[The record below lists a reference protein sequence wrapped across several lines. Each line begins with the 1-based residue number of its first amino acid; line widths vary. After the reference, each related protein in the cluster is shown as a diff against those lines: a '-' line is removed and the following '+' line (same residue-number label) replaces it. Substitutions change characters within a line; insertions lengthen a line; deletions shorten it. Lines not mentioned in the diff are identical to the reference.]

1 MDHTPLQR
9 RRRSGDA
16 MEGAVMT
23 IDADR
28 AHAKAQR
35 SGAVGRLHVEE
46 WGAGERVVLVHG
58 SLATGAEEWEVQRPL
73 GDEGF
78 RLVVFDRRGYGQSP
92 FATGEDFLAD
102 ADDIVELIGD
112 GAHLVGHS
120 YGGLGAM
127 IAAARRPDATKSLTL
142 LEAPALVSAEAA
154 PAWRAFVEEIVV
166 LWGQDLPDE
175 EWVVRFLTAV
185 GSDPDQ
191 FPPEMLA
198 LAVPLVPVFRQG
210 RPFFDAE
217 LPLDEVAA
225 APFPKLVASGGHHEG
240 FDQMCA
246 SLARRIGA
254 SQAVVVGAG
263 HEIQFTGDPINK
275 ALQSLWHSVTAE
287 SS

>member
-1 MDHTPLQR
+1 
-9 RRRSGDA
+9 
-16 MEGAVMT
+16 MT

-28 AHAKAQR
+28 APAQVQHPIA
-35 SGAVGRLHVEE
+35 GGRLHVEE
-46 WGAGERVVLVHG
+46 WGTGNPVVLVHG
-58 SLATGAEEWEVQRPL
+58 SLATGAEEWEAQRPL
-73 GDEGF
+73 ADEGF

-92 FATGEDFLAD
+92 FATGEDFLVD

-112 GAHLVGHS
+112 GAHVVGHS

-127 IAAARRPDATKSLTL
+127 IAAARRPDAIKSLTL
-142 LEAPALVSAEAA
+142 LEAPALVPADDA
-154 PAWRAFVEEIVV
+154 PAWEALVEEIDV
-166 LWGQDLPDE
+166 LWGQDIRDE

-198 LAVPLVPVFRQG
+198 LAVPLVPVVRQG
-210 RPFFDAE
+210 RPFYTAAIPLGE
-217 LPLDEVAA
+217 LAA
-225 APFPKLVASGGHHEG
+225 APFPKLVVSGGHHVG

-254 SQAVVVGAG
+254 SHAVVEGAG
-263 HEIQFTGDPINK
+263 HEIQFAGDPINQ
-275 ALQSLWHSVTAE
+275 ALQSLWRSVSARA

>member
-1 MDHTPLQR
+1 
-9 RRRSGDA
+9 
-16 MEGAVMT
+16 MT

-28 AHAKAQR
+28 APVELRRTTTAAG
-35 SGAVGRLHVEE
+35 SLHVEE
-46 WGAGERVVLVHG
+46 WGDGAPVVLVHG
-58 SLATGAEEWEVQRPL
+58 SLASGAEEWEAQRPL
-73 GDEGF
+73 ADEGF

-92 FATGEDFLAD
+92 FATGEDFLVD

-127 IAAARRPDATKSLTL
+127 IAAARRPTATKSLTL
-142 LEAPALVSAEAA
+142 LEAPALVSADDA
-154 PAWRAFVEEIVV
+154 PAWHALIEEVRI
-166 LWGQDLPDE
+166 LWDEDIPDE
-175 EWVVRFLTAV
+175 EWVVRFLKAV

-198 LAVPLVPVFRQG
+198 LAVPLVPVVRHG
-210 RPFFDAE
+210 RPFHDAA
-217 LPLDEVAA
+217 LPLGEIAA
-225 APFPKLVASGGHHEG
+225 APFPKLVVSGGHHVG

-254 SQAVVVGAG
+254 FHAVVEGAG
-263 HEIQFTGDPINK
+263 HEIQFAGDPINK
-275 ALQSLWHSVTAE
+275 AMQTLWRSVSARA